1 MERLKVAVYRIRGE
15 AVIPDSDLAALYGV
29 KTARLNQQVKRNA
42 ERFPEDFAFTLM
54 AEEKREVVAFC
65 NNPEKLLYY
74 RGLPKAFTEHGALM
88 AAMVLNSPVA
98 ARMGIFIVRAF
109 VRMRR
114 ELAGNERISRKIAE
128 MDKVLLLHDESLRDI
143 YEKLVPLLEP
153 EPESE
158 KRKIGF
164 QLGEGIDD
172 RGVACETGELK

>member
-1 MERLKVAVYRIRGE
+1 M
-15 AVIPDSDLAALYGV
+15 
-29 KTARLNQQVKRNA
+29 KRNA
-42 ERFPEDFAFTLM
+42 ERFPEDFAYNLT

-143 YEKLVPLLEP
+143 YEKLMPLLGPSP
-153 EPESE
+153 EGER
-158 KRKIGF
+158 RKIGF
-164 QLGEGIDD
+164 GSGDG
-172 RGVACETGELK
+172 RN